1 MFTNVS
7 NVLIYNAI
15 GDVFSSVKLWTVIIE
30 TFVCIILGYLL
41 TKKKVLGEN
50 SGKTLIN
57 IVMSICLPCL
67 AFSSFMSD
75 FSLKDGY
82 SAIFNLVFG
91 FFIYI
96 LFIFFSKLLFIFV
109 KDKNKKQALVVLFS
123 FGSTTFFSQP
133 IISAIYGTTA
143 YNDSNLLNVAFRVF
157 LYSYAYLSMA
167 GVKPGSDKESS
178 FLPTLKKVVLNP
190 IFLATILGFALWML
204 QAIPGSYVSSW
215 WTVARNWLGGV
226 EEGYVP
232 FWRIDVTLPW
242 IYQVMKGLG
251 SLSSPLVFLSIG
263 ATLAS
268 VSLSGA
274 FKDPYAWAYSLLKGF
289 LAPAIVLLILYLTEL
304 IAKNCGYPNLV
315 DISTVQ
321 SSVIM
326 WLAPAGLMS
335 VAYCINFDKGKL
347 MASNISLLSTIVSV
361 FALLFW
367 VCILGVI
374 SLDGFFPL

>member
-96 LFIFFSKLLFIFV
+96 FFIFFSKLLFVFV

-232 FWRIDVTLPW
+232 FWRIDVALPW

-289 LAPAIVLLILYLTEL
+289 LAPAIVLLIL
-304 IAKNCGYPNLV
+304 
-315 DISTVQ
+315 
-321 SSVIM
+321 
-326 WLAPAGLMS
+326 
-335 VAYCINFDKGKL
+335 
-347 MASNISLLSTIVSV
+347 
-361 FALLFW
+361 
-367 VCILGVI
+367 
-374 SLDGFFPL
+374 